1 MLSSGNNVTNISHS
15 SVELSLILGDIICAV
30 DGSLVCGRFICAAW
44 SASFFISLAFPMPM
58 QHIFDK
64 KLYLPFEEAGSR
76 DQLSLSR
83 IGLLFTISGFVLTF

>member
-1 MLSSGNNVTNISHS
+1 MLSSGNVSHS
-15 SVELSLILGDIICAV
+15 SVELCLLLEDVICAV
-30 DGSLVCGRFICAAW
+30 AGSLVCGEFICAASW
-44 SASFFISLAFPMPM
+44 SASIFISLAFPMPM